1 MSVHAAERGEDK
13 LDVQKKAEKLIAHTV
28 HIMTNEKVFNP
39 KYSDFHQRIVDCAVE
54 IGACI
59 WEANGIR
66 ANNSEHYAD
75 RHRLQEKAVRKIG
88 VLLYLMSIAKRLDK
102 NLRRGKYN
110 YWVHL
115 ARETKDI
122 AIAWRDS
129 DAKKFRRLIQDAG
142 CNAQRV
148 DALGEPGQRQQ
159 RGNRELDGQLQQ
171 QQRDQ
176 RESRGAGSCRETRRE
191 GCTKCNASVKNMAQG
206 ACFQRA

>member
-13 LDVQKKAEKLIAHTV
+13 LEVQKKAEKLVAHTV
-28 HIMTNEKVFNP
+28 HITSNEKIFNP

-54 IGACI
+54 IGVSI

-66 ANNSEHYAD
+66 ANSAERYAE

-102 NLRRGKYN
+102 KLRRGKYN

-115 ARETKDI
+115 ARETKAL

-129 DAKKFRRLIQDAG
+129 DAKRYRRLIRDAG

-159 RGNRELDGQLQQ
+159 RGDR
-171 QQRDQ
+171 
-176 RESRGAGSCRETRRE
+176 
-191 GCTKCNASVKNMAQG
+191 
-206 ACFQRA
+206 

>member
-66 ANNSEHYAD
+66 ANNSERYAE
-75 RHRLQEKAVRKIG
+75 RHRLQERAVRKIG

-102 NLRRGKYN
+102 NLRRGKYDC
-110 YWVHL
+110 WVHL
-115 ARETKDI
+115 ARETKGI
-122 AIAWRDS
+122 TIAWRDS
-129 DAKKFRRLIQDAG
+129 DARKFRRLIQDAG

-148 DALGEPGQRQQ
+148 DAFGAVC
-159 RGNRELDGQLQQ
+159 RGSWPSKQGAYDLLALQTMPTRDGKRTL
-171 QQRDQ
+171 
-176 RESRGAGSCRETRRE
+176 RRE
-191 GCTKCNASVKNMAQG
+191 IRGCY
-206 ACFQRA
+206 